1 MRHHCL
7 LYEFF
12 LGHALH
18 LSAAEEPLPNP
29 ILNPDTPWVYAGFS
43 VNTPADAGWVS
54 YFRSA
59 NSAAL
64 GKNSDD
70 GTRIFGVNVLSS
82 PIAEPVHNSEELVAQ
97 LKKSRPSLVDLEEFS
112 ITRRHES
119 PTQVNGYWCSQYTL
133 MADTKKQDQLRHL
146 HIAGISCVDPTNPQ
160 LLIDVGVSDLTGAG
174 EMALHL
180 FSIAQR
186 MAQTIKFVPRIKKE
200 HTDAVG
206 KALSTSDPKGAL
218 AILQPRAE
226 NGDSRAAFLIADLYM
241 NAKDLQDYP
250 LARKW
255 LEISASQGE
264 RDALYQLGTL
274 YDKALGVERN
284 LEQAVK
290 WFKLAA
296 DQRDSQAQ
304 LNLGI
309 LHDPRAEGYAK
320 DAQIAAQW
328 FVLAANNGNKR
339 AKQILEKHY
348 RRKSDS
354 TPAQDAR

>member
-1 MRHHCL
+1 MRLHRF
-7 LYEFF
+7 LYAFF

-29 ILNPDTPWVYAGFS
+29 ILNPDTPWIYAGFS
-43 VNTPADAGWVS
+43 VNTPADPGWVS
-54 YFRSA
+54 YYRGGQ
-59 NSAAL
+59 SAAL
-64 GKNSDD
+64 GKTSDD
-70 GTRIFGVNVLSS
+70 ATHIFGVNVLAA

-97 LKKSRPSLVDLEEFS
+97 LKTRRPSLVDLEEFS
-112 ITRRHES
+112 ITSRLES
-119 PTQVNGYWCSQYTL
+119 PAQVNGYWCSQYTL
-133 MADTKKQDQLRHL
+133 KAQAKKPDSLPHL
-146 HIAGISCVDPTNPQ
+146 FIAGISCADPSNPQ
-160 LLIDVGVSDLTGAG
+160 LLVDVGVSDLTGAD
-174 EMALHL
+174 EMALQL
-180 FSIAQR
+180 FPIAQR

-200 HTDAVG
+200 QAEAVS
-206 KALSTSDPKGAL
+206 KALSSSDVKAAI

-226 NGDSRAAFLIADLYM
+226 TGDSRAAFLMADIYM
-241 NAKDLQDYP
+241 NAKDAQDYS

-255 LEISASQGE
+255 LEISATQGE
-264 RDALYQLGTL
+264 RDALYQMGSL

-348 RRKSDS
+348 RRKSE
-354 TPAQDAR
+354 

>member
-1 MRHHCL
+1 MPLRTL
-7 LYEFF
+7 LYTFF

-29 ILNPDTPWVYAGFS
+29 ILNPDTPWVYSGFS
-43 VNTPADAGWVS
+43 VNSPAGSGWMS
-54 YFRSA
+54 FFR
-59 NSAAL
+59 NGQSAAL

-70 GTRIFGVNVLSS
+70 GSHVFGVNVLSA
-82 PIAEPVHNSEELVAQ
+82 PMAEPVHNNEDLVAQ
-97 LKKSRPSLVDLEEFS
+97 LRKTRPSLVDLGEFS
-112 ITRRHES
+112 ITSRQES
-119 PTQVNGYWCSQYTL
+119 PARVNGYWCSQYTL
-133 MADTKKQDQLRHL
+133 KAGSKKQDHLRHL
-146 HIAGISCVDPTNPQ
+146 YIAGISCVDPSNPQ
-160 LLIDVGVSDLTGAG
+160 LLVDVGVSDLTGAD
-174 EMALHL
+174 EMALQV
-180 FSIAQR
+180 FPIAQR
-186 MAQTIKFVPRIKKE
+186 MAQTIKFIPRIKKE

-206 KALSTSDPKGAL
+206 KALSASDFKGAM

-226 NGDSRAAFLIADLYM
+226 SGDSRAAFLMADIYM
-241 NAKDLQDYP
+241 NAKDAQDYQ

-255 LEISASQGE
+255 LEISAAQGE
-264 RDALYQLGTL
+264 RDALYQMGTL
-274 YDKALGVERN
+274 YDKAFGVERD

-320 DAQIAAQW
+320 DTQLAAQW
-328 FVLAANNGNKR
+328 FVLSANNGNKR

-348 RRKSDS
+348 RRKSD
-354 TPAQDAR
+354 